1 MRICYGTAIAP
12 RKAHIAGCKGT
23 AVCADTQCLLRHCV
37 SVVANGTREYLWDGP
52 RFPCSHGV
60 QHGGGRGSL
69 CRRRCQRGRR
79 RRRRV
84 RCERHSVAGWCR
96 SATRDDRPDARA
108 GPRAIVPCR
117 ATSRACVRGRLLRG
131 ARLLRHASQWVRA
144 AVAATAN
151 PFGAAQTRTR
161 RPWPVA
167 ASRARPEACWAQG
180 RRDSALQSVAA
191 ADALRRPQTLP
202 AERAAAD
209 SDGVPP
215 CVGCGRPMDS
225 LPLSFAHL
233 ARALHMGD

>member
-1 MRICYGTAIAP
+1 LGWASIP
-12 RKAHIAGCKGT
+12 
-23 AVCADTQCLLRHCV
+23 
-37 SVVANGTREYLWDGP
+37 W
-52 RFPCSHGV
+52 SHGV

-69 CRRRCQRGRR
+69 RRRRCQRGRR

-84 RCERHSVAGWCR
+84 CCERHSVAGWCR

-108 GPRAIVPCR
+108 GPRVIVPCR
-117 ATSRACVRGRLLRG
+117 ATSRACEAGWCEAPG
-131 ARLLRHASQWVRA
+131 CCANASQWVRCA
-144 AVAATAN
+144 CCGGCHGQSFRCGAN
-151 PFGAAQTRTR
+151 THMTT
-161 RPWPVA
+161 WPVA

-209 SDGVPP
+209 PDGVPP
-215 CVGCGRPMDS
+215 CVGCGRPRDS

>member
-1 MRICYGTAIAP
+1 MGLDSRQPWRAAWRRPRQPAP
-12 RKAHIAGCKGT
+12 PPMP
-23 AVCADTQCLLRHCV
+23 
-37 SVVANGTREYLWDGP
+37 TRP
-52 RFPCSHGV
+52 PPP
-60 QHGGGRGSL
+60 
-69 CRRRCQRGRR
+69 
-79 RRRRV
+79 
-84 RCERHSVAGWCR
+84 
-96 SATRDDRPDARA
+96 T
-108 GPRAIVPCR
+108 
-117 ATSRACVRGRLLRG
+117 RLLRAPQRRG
-131 ARLLRHASQWVRA
+131 LVPKRHARRQAGRSCGSARYCAMQSDIPCVRA
-144 AVAATAN
+144 RPAATAN
-151 PFGAAQTRTR
+151 PLGAAQTRTR

-209 SDGVPP
+209 ADGVPP

>member
-1 MRICYGTAIAP
+1 MGWASIPG
-12 RKAHIAGCKGT
+12 
-23 AVCADTQCLLRHCV
+23 
-37 SVVANGTREYLWDGP
+37 
-52 RFPCSHGV
+52 SHGV

-69 CRRRCQRGRR
+69 RRRRCQRGRR
-79 RRRRV
+79 RRRV
-84 RCERHSVAGWCR
+84 CCERHSVAGWCR

-117 ATSRACVRGRLLRG
+117 ATSRACEAGCCEALGCCAMPVSGCG
-131 ARLLRHASQWVRA
+131 ARA

-151 PFGAAQTRTR
+151 PFRCAQTRTR

-191 ADALRRPQTLP
+191 ADALRLPQTLP

-209 SDGVPP
+209 PDGVPP